1 VGEGQPWGWTWCRWG
16 RLQVPWTVSHCGG
29 WAWRGSGRDMLRSES
44 GRPSVSRGSLR
55 RAPRSRGADP
65 GLLLRTE
72 GNSCGRLASSRTEG
86 RVVDDKAGLLQEVD
100 AKLQLYDLCRRSALS
115 EHECR
120 IRELAVLLPLEALF
134 VVSASKGRGRPR
146 AAPPNSGERRGRPA
160 SGRMEGRVVDD
171 KAGLLQEVD
180 AKPQLYDLCRRSALS
195 EYERKIRE
203 LAALLPLEA
212 LLGVSA
218 SKGRGRPRAAPP
230 NRGKPLRE
238 VDLGA
243 DDGTDGGRQG
253 STVRGG

>member
-1 VGEGQPWGWTWCRWG
+1 MGVAWDGKGHAAVRVGASLCFE
-16 RLQVPWTVSHCGG
+16 
-29 WAWRGSGRDMLRSES
+29 
-44 GRPSVSRGSLR
+44 GSLR
-55 RAPRSRGADP
+55 RRLKQRADP
-65 GLLLRTE
+65 GCSAERRKLLRGWLRAVRRTRWDDKAGLLQE
-72 GNSCGRLASSRTEG
+72 VDAKLQLYDLCRRSALSEHECRIRELAVLSLWRRFRGERLEREG
-86 RVVDDKAGLLQEVD
+86 RPRAAPPNSGERRGRWLRAEWRNVVDDKAGLLQEVD

-120 IRELAVLLPLEALF
+120 IRELAV
-134 VVSASKGRGRPR
+134 
-146 AAPPNSGERRGRPA
+146 
-160 SGRMEGRVVDD
+160 
-171 KAGLLQEVD
+171 
-180 AKPQLYDLCRRSALS
+180 
-195 EYERKIRE
+195 
-203 LAALLPLEA
+203 LLPLEA